1 MILTNRGS
9 PLRSLLLL
17 IRTQT
22 GVLLIILWFHN
33 KLLWVSECQHFH
45 GCDPAPDHTAS
56 SLTWVMTPALNGTS
70 RSAYHD
76 KLIISLS
83 AYLYCNRRKF
93 LPPNLAMLYL
103 ISYFH
108 HSFLLVCIT
117 QNPYLKRHKTLQL
130 TCLASSSITSFPSS
144 GVPCLIFIL
153 YTHKST
159 PFSWKY
165 FIIFVCFY

>member
-1 MILTNRGS
+1 MSIILINRGS
-9 PLRSLLLL
+9 PLRPLLLL
-17 IRTQT
+17 IRTQI
-22 GVLLIILWFHN
+22 GVLLISLWFHT

-45 GCDPAPDHTAS
+45 GCDPAPDHATS
-56 SLTWVMTPALNGTS
+56 SLTWVRTPALNGSS
-70 RSAYHD
+70 RSVYH
-76 KLIISLS
+76 
-83 AYLYCNRRKF
+83 LYCYRRKF

-130 TCLASSSITSFPSS
+130 TCLASSSITSFSRS
-144 GVPCLIFIL
+144 GVSCLTFIL

-159 PFSWKY
+159 PFSWKH